1 LKRLK
6 KTIEDEDML
15 SYLKYTHLDF
25 LNETNRKTGI
35 DKATQFPETRNK
47 STQTIDRPE
56 KGVDTCDDLSPMTS
70 ECILQTDG
78 KRFGA
83 NEKMV
88 QATSVRDSNRFKQHK
103 KPRNCV

>member
-1 LKRLK
+1 
-6 KTIEDEDML
+6 ML

-56 KGVDTCDDLSPMTS
+56 KGVDTCDDF
-70 ECILQTDG
+70 ILQTDG

-88 QATSVRDSNRFKQHK
+88 QATSVRDSNRFKQHE